1 MFLFCGIIGTKRSD
15 SMNNPFKYAYN
26 NKRYHA
32 LDYFYKNKF
41 GKKIAKVSLNGGF
54 TCPNKDGTKGT
65 GGCIYCS
72 KLGSG
77 DYAGNLKDDIVTQ
90 FRNIKKIMDNKWKDT
105 LYIGYFQANS
115 NTYAS
120 VERLKELY
128 EPILKEKDVVGL
140 AIATRA
146 DCLNDDVLDYLEELN
161 KRTYLTVE
169 LGLQTIHEETSK
181 FINRCHTLEEFDMG
195 IKKLR
200 DRNIDVVVHII
211 NGLPN
216 ETNEMMLATVR
227 YLNKLDIQGIKIHM
241 LHIIKDTKLADY
253 YEKHPFHILT
263 RDEYIDIVI
272 KQLELLRDTIV
283 IHRLTGDP
291 DPNELIEPAWTIKKI
306 DVLNGIDKEMTKR
319 NTYQGIKSQ

>member
-1 MFLFCGIIGTKRSD
+1 MSNDFKYSD
-15 SMNNPFKYAYN
+15 S
-26 NKRYHA
+26 NKRYYT
-32 LDYFYKNKF
+32 LDYFYKHKF
-41 GKKIAKVSLNGGF
+41 NSKVAKISLNANF
-54 TCPNKDGTKGT
+54 TCPNKDGTKGI

-77 DYAGNLKDDIVTQ
+77 DYAGNVKDDIVKQ
-90 FRNIKKIMDNKWKDT
+90 FNDIKKVMDNKWKDT

-120 VERLKELY
+120 VDRLKEVY
-128 EPILKEKDVVGL
+128 EPILKQDKVIGL
-140 AIATRA
+140 AIATRC

-161 KRTYLTVE
+161 KRTYLVVE

-181 FINRCHTLEEFDMG
+181 LINRCHSLEEFNDG
-195 IKKLR
+195 VKKLR

-216 ETNEMMLATVR
+216 ETEEMMLDTVR

-241 LHIIKDTKLADY
+241 LHIIKDTKLEEY
-253 YEKHPFHILT
+253 YKKYPFHILT
-263 RDEYIDIVI
+263 KDEYIDIVI
-272 KQLELLRDTIV
+272 KQLELLKEDIV

-291 DPNELIEPAWTIKKI
+291 DPSELIEPTWTIKKI
-306 DVLNGIDKEMTKR
+306 DVLNGIDKEMAKR
-319 NTYQGIKSQ
+319 NTYQGIKS

>member
-1 MFLFCGIIGTKRSD
+1 
-15 SMNNPFKYAYN
+15 MNNPFKYTDS
-26 NKRYHA
+26 NKRYYT
-32 LDYFYKNKF
+32 LDYFYKHKF
-41 GKKIAKVSLNGGF
+41 NSKVAKISLNANF
-54 TCPNKDGTKGT
+54 TCPNKDGTKGI

-77 DYAGNLKDDIVTQ
+77 DYAGNFKDDIVKQ
-90 FRNIKKIMDNKWKDT
+90 FNDIKKVMDNKWKDT

-120 VERLKELY
+120 VDKLKEVY
-128 EPILKEKDVVGL
+128 EPILKQDKVVGL
-140 AIATRA
+140 SIATRC
-146 DCLNDDVLDYLEELN
+146 DCLEDDVLDYLEELN

-169 LGLQTIHEETSK
+169 LGLQSIHEKTSK
-181 FINRCHTLEEFDMG
+181 LINRCHSLEEFDIG
-195 IKKLR
+195 VKKLR

-216 ETNEMMLATVR
+216 ETKDMMLETVKH
-227 YLNKLDIQGIKIHM
+227 LNKLDIQGIKIHM

-253 YEKHPFHILT
+253 YKEHPFHILT
-263 RDEYIDIVI
+263 KDEYIDIVI
-272 KQLELLRDTIV
+272 KQLELLREDIV

-306 DVLNGIDKEMTKR
+306 DVLNGIDKEMVKR
-319 NTYQGIKSQ
+319 NTYQGIKS

>member
-1 MFLFCGIIGTKRSD
+1 MSNDFKYSD
-15 SMNNPFKYAYN
+15 S
-26 NKRYHA
+26 NKRYYT
-32 LDYFYKNKF
+32 LDYFYKHKF
-41 GKKIAKVSLNGGF
+41 NSKVAKISLNANF
-54 TCPNKDGTKGT
+54 TCPNKDGTKGI

-77 DYAGNLKDDIVTQ
+77 DYAGNVKDDIVKQ
-90 FRNIKKIMDNKWKDT
+90 FNDIKKIMDNKWKDT

-120 VERLKELY
+120 VDKLKEVY
-128 EPILKEKDVVGL
+128 EPILKQDKVIGL
-140 AIATRA
+140 AIATRC

-161 KRTYLTVE
+161 KRTYLVVE

-181 FINRCHTLEEFDMG
+181 LINRCHSLEEFNDG
-195 IKKLR
+195 VKKLR

-216 ETNEMMLATVR
+216 ETEEMMLDTAR

-241 LHIIKDTKLADY
+241 LHIIKDTKLEEY
-253 YEKHPFHILT
+253 YEKYPFHILT
-263 RDEYIDIVI
+263 KDEYIDIVI
-272 KQLELLRDTIV
+272 KQLELLKENIV

-291 DPNELIEPAWTIKKI
+291 DPSELIEPIWTIKKI
-306 DVLNGIDKEMTKR
+306 DVLNGIDKEMAKR
-319 NTYQGIKSQ
+319 NTYQGIKS